1 MVNLI
6 LPDAKDAAPM
16 TAPGSLPIFG
26 GFDRRQNGRN
36 VAGYDIRDQTRFS
49 CNGRR
54 VPCNSEATMAAH
66 IGGASSRQLR
76 SAKRLFTGGAMNR
89 PHVLDSRE
97 EELATMNA
105 KLDASV
111 LDEDTWEDAT
121 DETGIDREMLCH
133 SQWRSS
139 MLDSVD

>member
-6 LPDAKDAAPM
+6 VPETKDAAPI

-26 GFDRRQNGRN
+26 DSTGGRTP
-36 VAGYDIRDQTRFS
+36 A
-49 CNGRR
+49 
-54 VPCNSEATMAAH
+54 
-66 IGGASSRQLR
+66 RQLGMTFATKR
-76 SAKRLFTGGAMNR
+76 VSAETEGAFLVTRWQPWRLTLEVREVSDWVRPNDCSTGGAMNR
-89 PHVLDSRE
+89 PHVLDSSE
-97 EELATMNA
+97 EELAILNA

-139 MLDSVD
+139 TLDSVD